1 MAFGS
6 GKGGGLNSDINV
18 TPMVDVMLVLLVI
31 FMVTAPMLNTAVD
44 LELPPA
50 AAKVVEL
57 DDGKLVLRIDRQRQL
72 FLGDTKVAW
81 SELEQKLTTNE
92 RLRRESEL
100 FIEADRKLLYED
112 VMFVMALAQ
121 QAGVAKVMLLTGPPE
136 EPGAATGATTSGPA
150 TGGGR

>member
-136 EPGAATGATTSGPA
+136 EPGVATGATTSGPA
-150 TGGGR
+150 TSGGR